1 MFYTNSVSHQ
11 TRNVNKNIKLGGD
24 IFMDEKNS
32 YTREDVLEV
41 LVEENRKFRQEI
53 MLILYRLIF
62 GMVFTVLIVA
72 TSFVCVVH
80 TYFYSPSDF
89 TVESV
94 TTNTNSNTNENR
106 NINESA
112 EKEEFIEYNKKGVDG

>member
-11 TRNVNKNIKLGGD
+11 ARNVNKNIKLGGD

-72 TSFVCVVH
+72 VGFVSVTH
-80 TYFYSPSDF
+80 IYFYSPSDF
-89 TVESV
+89 TVEAI
-94 TTNTNSNTNENR
+94 TANTNNNTNENK
-106 NINESA
+106 NINTNGA
-112 EKEEFIEYNKKGVDG
+112 FEYNKKGVDD

>member
-41 LVEENRKFRQEI
+41 LVKENRKFREEI
-53 MLILYRLIF
+53 MVILYKLIF
-62 GMVFTVLIVA
+62 GLCITTFIMVLG
-72 TSFVCVVH
+72 FV
-80 TYFYSPSDF
+80 
-89 TVESV
+89 SV
-94 TTNTNSNTNENR
+94 TYIQIQYGIHNSY
-106 NINESA
+106 NIYTLYIY
-112 EKEEFIEYNKKGVDG
+112 IELYCHS

>member
-1 MFYTNSVSHQ
+1 
-11 TRNVNKNIKLGGD
+11 
-24 IFMDEKNS
+24 MDEKDF
-32 YTREDVLEV
+32 YTKEDVLEV

-62 GMVFTVLIVA
+62 GLCITVLIVA

-94 TTNTNSNTNENR
+94 TTNTNMNENK
-106 NINESA
+106 NINTTD
-112 EKEEFIEYNKKGVDG
+112 KKTVVTGEEMKGVD